1 MDLTYLQWILR
12 SEGRGKKM
20 DQKKYVFPHSIK
32 KRMSVKR
39 MHRLKMDQYKE
50 NQPKWRILKL
60 MKIEDKDETLK
71 YVREKDTLP
80 SKEQKYAWQLAS

>member
-39 MHRLKMDQYKE
+39 MHGFKMDQYKE
-50 NQPKWRILKL
+50 NQPK
-60 MKIEDKDETLK
+60 
-71 YVREKDTLP
+71 
-80 SKEQKYAWQLAS
+80 